1 MADVARKSRLIIGAF
16 AYFINEGASID
27 SVTVAGTAKPDNS
40 PTSNWLSLGAIE
52 EVKFDD
58 VRSSEKFITPSEAGG
73 YYEEQEDYITGDFIN
88 LRTSHM
94 NELVERLQFGLNS
107 VIVAGTAQEPHAAHT
122 RQVNGW
128 LKIQGRK
135 LSGSDEF
142 IMDWWA
148 KLTLADKL
156 TMNDKTLRP
165 VLRFQK
171 LTSTL
176 NTVVFP
182 A

>member
-1 MADVARKSRLIIGAF
+1 MADVARLNRLLIGSF
-16 AYFINEGASID
+16 AYFIQEGVTID
-27 SVTVAGTAKPDNS
+27 SVTVAGTAKPDNN
-40 PTSNWLSLGAIE
+40 PTSNWLSLGAVE
-52 EVKFDD
+52 EIKFEDD
-58 VRSSEKFITPSEAGG
+58 RYDDKFLTPSEAGG
-73 YYEEQEDYITGDFIN
+73 YYQENQSIVIADYLNI
-88 LRTSHM
+88 RTSHM
-94 NELVERLQFGLNS
+94 NELVERMQFGLSS
-107 VIVAGTAQEPHAAHT
+107 VIVAGTAQEPHAAKT
-122 RQVNGW
+122 RTVNGW

-135 LSGSDEF
+135 LSGTDEF
-142 IMDWWA
+142 IMDWWC
-148 KLTLADKL
+148 KLSLAEKL